1 MAFHSNRFN
10 GLEFA
15 TNSSFTP
22 ADWDTNNANILN
34 SSTRTNI
41 CSQVNRVQT
50 DHEDRTTRAKISEEQ
65 ERSRLALVAR
75 VHDINNWQRK
85 LEHEIDLAR
94 NELAKMTKCR
104 ERIYRALDA
113 TEVPL
118 AIVQDNLVTRNRRMD
133 TDKVVDNVEVQM
145 GVEKD
150 HIMEKQR
157 LLQALHEQ
165 AQDMEAQLN
174 KAITL
179 LNADWSDKKI
189 ANAAD
194 THAGNLHNQS
204 NQITGEHDNTVAEAQ
219 KTVQL
224 WRDRC
229 FDNITASGST
239 RQNSAKLRDYAANLI
254 QNQCLLS
261 RKHND
266 IVNRALQA
274 RIYETIQQK
283 RNLEVKL
290 SETENEFHRA
300 EQNAVRINTALKD
313 IVPPMQVNLT
323 RRRHRNT
330 ERPIVQ
336 ENLSDPPECQL
347 LRERTTLNISQRQ
360 MVDRMEE
367 TQQILR
373 ELQERKDWLN
383 KELRIKTKTL
393 EIDQN
398 EVLPKR
404 ATFPSESTIMGY

>member
-1 MAFHSNRFN
+1 MAFHSSRFN
-10 GLEFA
+10 GLDFA
-15 TNSSFTP
+15 TQSTFTP
-22 ADWDTNNANILN
+22 ADWETNNANILN

-41 CSQVNRVQT
+41 SSQVNRVQT

-94 NELAKMTKCR
+94 AELAKQTKCR
-104 ERIYRALDA
+104 ERVYRALDA
-113 TEVPL
+113 TEIPL
-118 AIVQDNLVTRNRRMD
+118 HIVQDNLVTRNRRLE

-145 GVEKD
+145 GVEKE
-150 HIMEKQR
+150 HILEKQR

-165 AQDMEAQLN
+165 CQDMEAQLN
-174 KAITL
+174 KAIAE

-189 ANAAD
+189 ANMAD

-204 NQITGEHDNTVAEAQ
+204 NQITGERDNTVTEAQ
-219 KTVQL
+219 KTVAL

-229 FDNITASGST
+229 FDNISASGST
-239 RQNSAKLRDYAANLI
+239 RQNSAKLRDYAANLV
-254 QNQCLLS
+254 QQQCLLS

-266 IVNRALQA
+266 IVNRAVQA

-330 ERPIVQ
+330 ERPIVA
-336 ENLSDPPECQL
+336 ENLSDPPEAQL
-347 LRERTTLNISQRQ
+347 LRERATLTTAQQTMLDRLDESQR
-360 MVDRMEE
+360 VLKD
-367 TQQILR
+367 
-373 ELQERKDWLN
+373 LQDKKDWLN
-383 KELRIKTKTL
+383 KELRIKTRSL